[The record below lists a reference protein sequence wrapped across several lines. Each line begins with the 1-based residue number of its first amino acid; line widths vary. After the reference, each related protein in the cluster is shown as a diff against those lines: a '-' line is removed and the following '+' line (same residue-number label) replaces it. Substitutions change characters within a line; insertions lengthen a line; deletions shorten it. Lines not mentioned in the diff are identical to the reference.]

1 MNENL
6 RSNFFSNFFRCVT
19 NNETLQKRFWM
30 LSSKNNDQK
39 KKTRMSIAKIFASQ
53 ENVKMILYHTKRLL
67 KKPYYHF
74 TERIFTDVIAK
85 AREIYSQNIL
95 MIKLT
100 FFTKIYMK
108 KMGMMVS
115 ICKQLLMKITAVK
128 TIMIVSNYR
137 ECQTKNKKQ

>member
-1 MNENL
+1 
-6 RSNFFSNFFRCVT
+6 
-19 NNETLQKRFWM
+19 
-30 LSSKNNDQK
+30 
-39 KKTRMSIAKIFASQ
+39 MSIAKIFASQ
-53 ENVKMILYHTKRLL
+53 ENVKMILYYTKRLL

-74 TERIFTDVIAK
+74 TVSIFTDVIAK
-85 AREIYSQNIL
+85 PREIYPQNIL
-95 MIKLT
+95 MIKST

-137 ECQTKNKKQ
+137 EYQTNNKKQ

>member
-1 MNENL
+1 
-6 RSNFFSNFFRCVT
+6 
-19 NNETLQKRFWM
+19 
-30 LSSKNNDQK
+30 
-39 KKTRMSIAKIFASQ
+39 MSIAKIFASQ

-128 TIMIVSNYR
+128 TIMIYQTTVNARPKIRSNEKVTNFQVVNLLLCKTLSKLLLNSY
-137 ECQTKNKKQ
+137 TGVY